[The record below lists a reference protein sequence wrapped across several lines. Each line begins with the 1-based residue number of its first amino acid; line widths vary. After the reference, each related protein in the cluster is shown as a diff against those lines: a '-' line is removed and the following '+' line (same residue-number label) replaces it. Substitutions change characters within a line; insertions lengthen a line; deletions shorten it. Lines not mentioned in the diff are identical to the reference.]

1 MSKML
6 VRLNNTE
13 SAGFGLYTAMNSKVS
28 LPDCVSVCKV
38 VEEMPNEMPMGMKYS
53 EFKKHARKKAI
64 KRAKQCGLIGSGW
77 LAWLV
82 YRLVIQAIFLAVN
95 HWLDNNGSWTN
106 NENPNES
113 ESDD

>member
-1 MSKML
+1 ML

-13 SAGFGLYTAMNSKVS
+13 SAGFGLYAAMKSKVS
-28 LPDCVSVCKV
+28 LPDCVGVCKV
-38 VEEMPNEMPMGMKYS
+38 VEETPNEMPMGMKYS
-53 EFKKHARKKAI
+53 EFKKYARKKAI
-64 KRAKQCGLIGSGW
+64 KRAKQCGLVGSGW

-82 YRLVIQAIFLAVN
+82 YRLIIQAIILAVD
-95 HWLDNNGSWTN
+95 HWLKNDGSWTN